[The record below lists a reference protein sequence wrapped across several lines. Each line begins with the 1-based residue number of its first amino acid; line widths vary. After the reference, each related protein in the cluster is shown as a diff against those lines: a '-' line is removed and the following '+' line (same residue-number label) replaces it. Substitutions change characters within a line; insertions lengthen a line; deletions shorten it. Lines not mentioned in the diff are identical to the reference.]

1 MEKKLKKLIIL
12 VKKHLV
18 KIYGN
23 KIKKVILYGSHVRKE
38 ANKDSD
44 IDLLVIISDSLN
56 PSEVRNSISDLL
68 FDIILREKEQISVIT
83 VPEHFFNNYNSPFI
97 LNIKSEGISI

>member
-1 MEKKLKKLIIL
+1 MQKKLRRLINV

-18 KIYGN
+18 KKYG
-23 KIKKVILYGSHVRKE
+23 KEIKQVILYGSHAREE
-38 ANKDSD
+38 ATKDSD

-68 FDIILREKEQISVIT
+68 FNIILREKEQISVIPI
-83 VPEHFFNNYNSPFI
+83 PEQFFNNYNSPFI
-97 LNIKSEGISI
+97 LNVKSEGMAV

>member
-83 VPEHFFNNYNSPFI
+83 VPEHF
-97 LNIKSEGISI
+97 L

>member
-1 MEKKLKKLIIL
+1 MERKLQKLIIM

-23 KIKKVILYGSHVRKE
+23 EIKKVILYGSHVRKE

-56 PSEVRNSISDLL
+56 PSEVRNSILH
-68 FDIILREKEQISVIT
+68 EKEQISVIT

-97 LNIKSEGISI
+97 LNIKSEGISIWMK